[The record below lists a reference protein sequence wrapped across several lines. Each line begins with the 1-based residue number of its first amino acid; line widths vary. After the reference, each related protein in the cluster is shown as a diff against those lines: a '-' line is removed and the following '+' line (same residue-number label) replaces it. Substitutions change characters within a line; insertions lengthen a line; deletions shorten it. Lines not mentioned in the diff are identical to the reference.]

1 MDCMDNNFLK
11 GNLSDALGK
20 INKNVLQSK
29 LELAIYMLKKG
40 DVDELTRLFNST
52 DIDLLIDKL
61 QEIDKSTIQQLNLN
75 TSNIKSRI
83 TDSDLNKLSQ
93 AIGRRGNEVVNKIK
107 EILRYI
113 P

>member
-1 MDCMDNNFLK
+1 MDNNFLK
-11 GNLSDALGK
+11 GNLSDVLGK

-75 TSNIKSRI
+75 SSNIKSRI

-107 EILRYI
+107 EILRYM

>member
-1 MDCMDNNFLK
+1 MDNNFLK

-107 EILRYI
+107 EILRYM